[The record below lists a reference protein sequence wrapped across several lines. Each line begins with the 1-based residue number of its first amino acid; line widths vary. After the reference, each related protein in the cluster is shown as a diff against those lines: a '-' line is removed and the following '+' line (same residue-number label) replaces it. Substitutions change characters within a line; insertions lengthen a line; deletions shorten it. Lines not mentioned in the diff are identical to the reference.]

1 MRLFAAI
8 LPPRAV
14 LEELH
19 RVVTTAEV
27 ERPAPPQRKGL
38 LGRLGGGS
46 RNETATPEGSPEL
59 DVAPVEQW
67 YFPLTSFGNVT
78 LGDSRRLADAMR
90 TEAGAWP
97 QPELHFAGGT
107 ALEWRGDDS
116 VWAKLEGDLDALGTI
131 GRGVPQIVQ
140 RLGFFVDRRQFRPW
154 LAVGTI
160 TPATTAPYLE
170 KVVAALSAYR
180 SPSFVVDS
188 ISLMKR
194 LPDAESDV
202 SFEELERMPLQA

>member
-8 LPPRAV
+8 LPPRPV

-19 RVVTTAEV
+19 RIVTTAEA
-27 ERPAPPQRKGL
+27 ERVAPQRKGL

-46 RNETATPEGSPEL
+46 RSEPAPTEGSPEL
-59 DVAPVEQW
+59 DVAPVEEW
-67 YFPLTSFGNVT
+67 YLPLTSFGNVT

-90 TEAGAWP
+90 TEAGGWA

-131 GRGVPQIVQ
+131 GKGVPQIVQ

-170 KVVAALSAYR
+170 KVVAALTAYR
-180 SPSFVVDS
+180 SRSFVVDS

-194 LPDAESDV
+194 LPDADSDV
-202 SFEELERMPLQA
+202 AFEELERMPLHA